1 MGPFGLASRERF
13 TFLNLKTQPKGL
25 PMRSDFRKFTDSR
38 KSFWNHVVPQISTD
52 SPPKLPALPLFT
64 NITLRFYLPR
74 ALFPSS
80 QPARAS
86 RRRRLLPSPLD
97 PPLGSPP
104 VAAAPGS
111 IPAAAPGPL
120 PPPPLVLSRC
130 RPRVSSRRRPCLH
143 GGLGLRSEVWAR
155 RYLGQQFYLRVYTPS
170 HLFRDELPI
179 PDNAPPVAAANP
191 CRYNKS
197 CVSNQVP
204 RVAIKRRLQGM
215 SSYPAP

>member
-1 MGPFGLASRERF
+1 MATCGYARSIERANRAQIEGPFGLASRERF
-13 TFLNLKTQPKGL
+13 TFSNLKTQPKGL

-52 SPPKLPALPLFT
+52 SPPKLPTLPLFT

-104 VAAAPGS
+104 AAAAPGS

-120 PPPPLVLSRC
+120 PPPPRW
-130 RPRVSSRRRPCLH
+130 SSH
-143 GGLGLRSEVWAR
+143 
-155 RYLGQQFYLRVYTPS
+155 
-170 HLFRDELPI
+170 
-179 PDNAPPVAAANP
+179 AAALGCP
-191 CRYNKS
+191 
-197 CVSNQVP
+197 
-204 RVAIKRRLQGM
+204 AA
-215 SSYPAP
+215 PAPVSMAG